1 MQSSK
6 ALVTR
11 NQNMTVGQHN
21 QHNAMVN
28 STVTFALYTIVIYLF
43 GIITSVFVL
52 DNNQGTLP
60 YSDWLPNDLHDEGWT
75 MRSLQIILYWIETL
89 LNDGNVRVPT

>member
-11 NQNMTVGQHN
+11 NQNMTVAQHN
-21 QHNAMVN
+21 NNMVN
-28 STVTFALYTIVIYLF
+28 STATFALYTLVIYLF

-52 DNNQGTLP
+52 DNNQGNLP
-60 YSDWLPNDLHDEGWT
+60 YSEWLPNDMRDEGWT
-75 MRSLQIILYWIETL
+75 MRSFQIILYWIDTL
-89 LNDGNVRVPT
+89 LNDGNMRVPT

>member
-6 ALVTR
+6 ALIPR
-11 NQNMTVGQHN
+11 NQTMTVDQHN
-21 QHNAMVN
+21 HNNVVN
-28 STVTFALYTIVIYLF
+28 STVTFALYTLVIYLF

-52 DNNQGTLP
+52 SDNNQGTLP
-60 YSDWLPNDLHDEGWT
+60 YSDWLPNDLHDEGWV
-75 MRSLQIILYWIETL
+75 QIILYWIETL

>member
-11 NQNMTVGQHN
+11 NQNMTVAQHN
-21 QHNAMVN
+21 MVN
-28 STVTFALYTIVIYLF
+28 STVTFALYTLVIYLF

-52 DNNQGTLP
+52 DNNQGNIP
-60 YSDWLPNDLHDEGWT
+60 YSEWLPNDLRDEGWT
-75 MRSLQIILYWIETL
+75 MRSFQIILYWIDTL
-89 LNDGNVRVPT
+89 LNDGNMRVPT

>member
-1 MQSSK
+1 MPSSK
-6 ALVTR
+6 QLIPR
-11 NQNMTVGQHN
+11 NQNMTVDQQNHN
-21 QHNAMVN
+21 NMVN
-28 STVTFALYTIVIYLF
+28 STVTFALYTLVIYLF

-52 DNNQGTLP
+52 DNNQGALP